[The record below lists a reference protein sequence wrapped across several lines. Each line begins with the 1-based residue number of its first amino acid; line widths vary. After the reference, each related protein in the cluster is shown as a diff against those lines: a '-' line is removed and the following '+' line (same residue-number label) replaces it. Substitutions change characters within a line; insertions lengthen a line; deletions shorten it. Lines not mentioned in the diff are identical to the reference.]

1 VKTVSDGQV
10 PAVSV
15 IILTYNE
22 RETLAEVA
30 DEIGEALGRLE
41 QPFEILI
48 VDDGSTDGSGAVAD
62 TVAGRA
68 QGVRAIHH
76 KTNQGLGGVYRT
88 GFREALGRLVT
99 FFPADGQFP
108 ASILADFVPCM
119 GNADLV
125 LGYLPGRPRRPLETM
140 LSAAERLIYRALLGP
155 IPTFQGIFMI
165 RTSVLR
171 DIELKSSGRGWAVV
185 MELII
190 KVARD
195 PRRRVVSMPTVVRPR
210 ASGTSK
216 VRNFR
221 TIAAN
226 LKQIVALRAHL

>member
-1 VKTVSDGQV
+1 MSDPHAPV
-10 PAVSV
+10 VSV
-15 IILTYNE
+15 VILTYNE
-22 RETLAEVA
+22 RDTLAAVA
-30 DEIGEALGRLE
+30 DEIDGALARLE

-62 TVAGRA
+62 ELAARRR
-68 QGVRAIHH
+68 GVRVIHH
-76 KTNQGLGGVYRT
+76 ATNLGLGGVYRT
-88 GFREALGRLVT
+88 GFREALGHCLT

-119 GNADLV
+119 GDADLV
-125 LGYLPGRPRRPLETM
+125 LGYLPEKSRGPFETM
-140 LSAAERLIYRALLGP
+140 LSAAERLLYRAVLGP
-155 IPTFQGIFMI
+155 VPRFQGIFMI

-171 DIELKSSGRGWAVV
+171 EIDLKSSGRGWAVV

-195 PRRRVVSMPTVVRPR
+195 PRRRVVGVPTMVRPR
-210 ASGTSK
+210 VSGASK
-216 VRNFR
+216 VQNVR

-226 LKQIVALRAHL
+226 LRQIVVLRAHL